1 MKCNHFLN
9 QHVGIGP
16 SFAKCPFD
24 FLFNTS
30 IWGVEGDER
39 LFSINWFLFGSL
51 WCELE

>member
-16 SFAKCPFD
+16 SLVKCSFD
-24 FLFNTS
+24 FLFN
-30 IWGVEGDER
+30 IPFLGVKGDEG
-39 LFSINWFLFGSL
+39 LFSIEFLFFSLL